1 MPKPNKKKSLT
12 GMRVLALA
20 LAFIT
25 LCIAGGVTMSVLFL
39 PAVMGANNVA
49 KAVAPSMQVEGI
61 DFDVT
66 NLPQKST
73 MYASDGKTVIA
84 EFYAQNREVVPLK
97 DISKPMMQAVVARED
112 KRFWEHS
119 GVDVQGVMRAFV
131 QTYMRKGDQQ
141 GGSSL
146 TQQYVKNVL
155 ATKARDNNDPIAAY
169 HATEDTIARKL
180 REMLIS
186 VQMEKKYSKQ
196 EILQGYLNI
205 AQFGSNSL
213 YGVQAA
219 AERYFDTTADK
230 LNVVQAATIA
240 MITKNP
246 SKYDPSIPENQEEA
260 QKQRNITLQLMHDQ
274 GFITQKE
281 YEEAVN
287 TPLVDTLH
295 LTSVSR
301 GCMAAKYDAGYFCDY
316 VVHKIENSP
325 EFGKTAEDRERLL
338 QEGGLKIVTT
348 LDLDAN
354 AAMMDVAN
362 ATIPAADSS
371 GMEIVMASVKPGTGE
386 VLGFG
391 LNRTY
396 DATDAA
402 ATDPTRSSMN
412 YAVDQIDGGGQGF
425 QIGSSWKPINLVA
438 WMQQGRSI
446 NESLVAPTDF
456 LTNRFSCNGY
466 QGGTDNWHVTNALTN
481 GTVSPESPFLGLVH
495 SHNTTMAAMG
505 AQIGLC
511 AVADAAKSLGY
522 HNSKIG
528 QEDVYS
534 DISMHP
540 ALLIGGTTS
549 VSPLTMANVYATIAA
564 DGVECTPVAI
574 KSAEDSDGNKL
585 EVPQANCHQAVDK
598 EIIQTLAYT
607 MNQGVTRPD
616 GAARAAQLAD
626 NRKTFAKTGTN
637 ENMYVTTGG
646 FIPHQIATF
655 VLVGD
660 VQDPI
665 NHPIENI
672 AINGEYHGYWDGST
686 IAAPAFSKTV
696 SQYAA
701 KKNLPMDNDYGQ
713 AADKYMKQVG
723 VSRSQNGNT
732 LQGTQQGQLQQQ
744 QNQNQN
750 QQNR

>member
-141 GGSSL
+141 GGKDISKPMMQAVVAREDKRFWEHSGVDVQGVMRAFVQTYMRKGDQQGGSSLTQQYVKNVLATKARDNWEHSGVDVQGVMRAFVQTYMRKGDQQGGSSL

-246 SKYDPSIPENQEEA
+246 SKYDPSIPENQEEAQKQRNITLQLMHDQGFITNVVQAATIAMITKNPSKYDPSIPENQEEAQKQRNITLQLMHDQGFITQKEYEEAVNTPLVDTLHLTSVSRENQEEA

-446 NESLVAPTDF
+446 N
-456 LTNRFSCNGY
+456 
-466 QGGTDNWHVTNALTN
+466 
-481 GTVSPESPFLGLVH
+481 
-495 SHNTTMAAMG
+495 AAWR
-505 AQIGLC
+505 L
-511 AVADAAKSLGY
+511 
-522 HNSKIG
+522 
-528 QEDVYS
+528 
-534 DISMHP
+534 
-540 ALLIGGTTS
+540 
-549 VSPLTMANVYATIAA
+549 
-564 DGVECTPVAI
+564 
-574 KSAEDSDGNKL
+574 
-585 EVPQANCHQAVDK
+585 
-598 EIIQTLAYT
+598 
-607 MNQGVTRPD
+607 
-616 GAARAAQLAD
+616 
-626 NRKTFAKTGTN
+626 
-637 ENMYVTTGG
+637 
-646 FIPHQIATF
+646 
-655 VLVGD
+655 
-660 VQDPI
+660 
-665 NHPIENI
+665 
-672 AINGEYHGYWDGST
+672 
-686 IAAPAFSKTV
+686 
-696 SQYAA
+696 
-701 KKNLPMDNDYGQ
+701 
-713 AADKYMKQVG
+713 
-723 VSRSQNGNT
+723 
-732 LQGTQQGQLQQQ
+732 
-744 QNQNQN
+744 
-750 QQNR
+750 

>member
-155 ATKARDNNDPIAAY
+155 ATKARDNDDPIAAY

-219 AERYFDTTADK
+219 AERYFNTTADK

-274 GFITQKE
+274 GFITQQE

-466 QGGTDNWHVTNALTN
+466 QGGTDNWHVTNALTH
-481 GTVSPESPFLGLVH
+481 GKPVPGPRSFAQHYDGGDGRADRPVRGGRRREVARLPQFEDRAGRRLQRHLDAPRAADRRHHLGLAAHDGQRVRYDRGRRRRVH
-495 SHNTTMAAMG
+495 AG
-505 AQIGLC
+505 GDQVGRGLRR
-511 AVADAAKSLGY
+511 
-522 HNSKIG
+522 
-528 QEDVYS
+528 Q
-534 DISMHP
+534 
-540 ALLIGGTTS
+540 
-549 VSPLTMANVYATIAA
+549 
-564 DGVECTPVAI
+564 
-574 KSAEDSDGNKL
+574 
-585 EVPQANCHQAVDK
+585 QA
-598 EIIQTLAYT
+598 
-607 MNQGVTRPD
+607 R
-616 GAARAAQLAD
+616 GAAGELPP
-626 NRKTFAKTGTN
+626 
-637 ENMYVTTGG
+637 GG
-646 FIPHQIATF
+646 GQ
-655 VLVGD
+655 GD
-660 VQDPI
+660 
-665 NHPIENI
+665 HPDARVHDEP
-672 AINGEYHGYWDGST
+672 GRD
-686 IAAPAFSKTV
+686 AP
-696 SQYAA
+696 
-701 KKNLPMDNDYGQ
+701 
-713 AADKYMKQVG
+713 
-723 VSRSQNGNT
+723 
-732 LQGTQQGQLQQQ
+732 
-744 QNQNQN
+744 
-750 QQNR
+750 